1 MATQQRKEFAVG
13 FNKDSVRP
21 GAFCAGCCTNT
32 EQNQG
37 FAVETG
43 TQYKEEVITL
53 ILEHVGTKSTAEV
66 LLVKQFTQ
74 HLG

>member
-1 MATQQRKEFAVG
+1 MAMATQQREFTAG
-13 FNKDSVRP
+13 FNKDSVRL

-53 ILEHVGTKSTAEV
+53 ILEHVGTKSTAQG
-66 LLVKQFTQ
+66 LLV
-74 HLG
+74 